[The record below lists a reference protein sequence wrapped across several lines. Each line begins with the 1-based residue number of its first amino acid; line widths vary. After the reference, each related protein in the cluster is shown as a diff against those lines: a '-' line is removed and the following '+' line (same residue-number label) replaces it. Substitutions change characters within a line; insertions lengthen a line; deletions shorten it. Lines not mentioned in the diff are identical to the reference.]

1 MIFANTTKDITTNNA
16 NLCEWTPINVFSL
29 AGGGEE
35 FLILFFGERSRRH
48 FVPPKSRSAPSMINP
63 TAMFPKST
71 FAYSPLLDVISMK
84 LPTPVNR
91 KTGIASERMR
101 KVRLME
107 TTSSLIISGCQRLR
121 RARAIHGMNSNVRA
135 REMIRYS
142 DLLPMPNSGV

>member
-1 MIFANTTKDITTNNA
+1 
-16 NLCEWTPINVFSL
+16 
-29 AGGGEE
+29 
-35 FLILFFGERSRRH
+35 
-48 FVPPKSRSAPSMINP
+48 MINP